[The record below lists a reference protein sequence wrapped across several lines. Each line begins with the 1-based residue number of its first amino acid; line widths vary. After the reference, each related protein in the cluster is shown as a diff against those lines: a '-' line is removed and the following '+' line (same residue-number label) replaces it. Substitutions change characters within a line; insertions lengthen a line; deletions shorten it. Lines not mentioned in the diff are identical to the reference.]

1 MEFPDE
7 IKREI
12 LSYLPHPYKKPG
24 HVEAI
29 NKTPL
34 FADFTIDRSMT
45 LEIEKEIDGEVDL
58 VWLNSFIEYRKWRYE
73 TSMVYN

>member
-12 LSYLPHPYKKPG
+12 LSYLPHPYKKPV

-34 FADFTIDRSMT
+34 FADFTIDRSMR
-45 LEIEKEIDGEVDL
+45 LENEKEIDGEVDL

>member
-1 MEFPDE
+1 MEFPNE
-7 IKREI
+7 IKLEI
-12 LSYLPHPYKKPG
+12 LSYFSHPYRKPN

-34 FADFTIDRSMT
+34 FADLSIDRSLT
-45 LEIEKEIDGEVDL
+45 LEMEKEIDGEVDL
-58 VWLNSFIEYRKWRYE
+58 PWLNSFIEYRKWRYE

>member
-12 LSYLPHPYKKPG
+12 LSYLPHPYKKPS

-34 FADFTIDRSMT
+34 FADFTIDRSLT

>member
-1 MEFPDE
+1 MEFPNE
-7 IKREI
+7 IKLEI
-12 LSYLPHPYKKPG
+12 LSYLPHPYRKTN

-34 FADFTIDRSMT
+34 FADLTIDRSMT
-45 LEIEKEIDGEVDL
+45 VEIEKEIDGEVDL
-58 VWLNSFIEYRKWRYE
+58 PWLNSFIEYRKWRYE